1 MIGKYMGKHRNS
13 EHHIDGYSL
22 FALFI
27 MLLFF
32 FFILYC
38 TSHTSLIAD
47 DYAYMFD
54 FSTGWDEPNTA
65 GIYPPPEGCERINSV
80 TQIIPSMSA
89 HRSCMNGRVFSHGL
103 VQLFLMLPKT
113 LFNVIDALIF
123 TLEMGLIALLPTWVL
138 GQMRKKNAPLF
149 LGVVF
154 SCICFFQMNFGEV
167 NLWLDGAINY
177 LWGSVLGLL
186 YIGSYLMLYYNE
198 WFFSCRGRKL
208 EFLILSFIV
217 GAYNE
222 SLGCTL
228 SAFSFLV
235 ILYLRKTK
243 KKIDISAVLSF
254 FLTVLGFIFLV
265 SAPATMVN
273 KIQGGSFLFAVRN
286 AIKMIP
292 VLVKSS
298 RRILGLLILVILL
311 LTYALKKQ
319 INRDHLSVSLIILL
333 CAIVCFFSL
342 SLAGRVPLRA
352 FFFIPVLLCLDC
364 MWLLT
369 CIFEGEEDRAWCKA
383 GRVAIAVIASLFIIS
398 CVPKGVADIYKV
410 SMLTSSNEKQII
422 AARES
427 GESVA
432 FIHDIPR
439 EGLSSFVALEGLNY
453 IDRDNPESWPN
464 VYMAKYYGLDEIR
477 AVR

>member
-1 MIGKYMGKHRNS
+1 MGKHRNS

-103 VQLFLMLPKT
+103 VQLFLMLPKSV
-113 LFNVIDALIF
+113 FNVIDALIF
-123 TLEMGLIALLPTWVL
+123 TLEMGLIAFVPSIINRGSKTIIPWFLLYS
-138 GQMRKKNAPLF
+138 
-149 LGVVF
+149 F
-154 SCICFFQMNFGEV
+154 SCICIFQFSFGEV
-167 NLWLDGAINY
+167 NLWLDGAVNY
-177 LWGSVLGLL
+177 LWGSVLGLS
-186 YIGSYLMLYYNE
+186 YIGSYLTLFRDRYD
-198 WFFSCRGRKL
+198 FGGKGRT
-208 EFLILSFIV
+208 FGMLILSFVV

-222 SLGCTL
+222 SLSCAVI
-228 SAFSFLV
+228 SFSFLV
-235 ILYLRKTK
+235 IVYLLSVEHRK
-243 KKIDISAVLSF
+243 LSIGVYLSLLF
-254 FLTVLGFIFLV
+254 TIVGFVFLV
-265 SAPATMVN
+265 SAPATLAN
-273 KIQGGSFLFAVRN
+273 KIHDGSLRTALGNVLNTIPGLVRT
-286 AIKMIP
+286 
-292 VLVKSS
+292 S
-298 RRILGLLILVILL
+298 RRLMIMFAAIILLIVYAVVKKVNRVYIAASVILL
-311 LTYALKKQ
+311 
-319 INRDHLSVSLIILL
+319 ISSII
-333 CAIVCFFSL
+333 CFFSL
-342 SLAGRVPLRA
+342 SLASVIPSRA
-352 FFFIPVLLCLDC
+352 LFFVPVLLC
-364 MWLLT
+364 MNSTWLMT
-369 CIFEGEEDRAWCKA
+369 GIFEKTSNHTLQKA
-383 GRVAIAVIASLFIIS
+383 ASIMILVSFFLIIVS
-398 CVPKGVADIYKV
+398 SVTEGISDIYQV
-410 SMLTSSNEKQII
+410 YIQTDQNEKRILD
-422 AARES
+422 AKES
-427 GESVA
+427 GESIV
-432 FIHDIPR
+432 FIYDIPR